1 MNKNGSFRKK
11 KLNFSMISNSII
23 RDETISLKAKGLYAL
38 IQSYITLDSFV
49 LYKDFLMSK
58 CCEGKKAFDAAW
70 KELKDSGYLVQ
81 FRCQDDKTK
90 QFYWEYELLDEPCQ
104 TLQNEEDSVEAIP
117 PKGIVWQRDGMDKG
131 CDGKGGHINNTIHNN
146 TLNNNT
152 NQIISIDDV
161 MDKIGINTF
170 KPADFNQVM
179 EIAILI
185 TDVMNTD
192 DSKRVRINSENI
204 PSPTVKE
211 RFRGLNQFHVEY
223 VLDCL
228 RQNGNK
234 IGNMKNYLLT
244 ALYNAPATMNLYYQ
258 NKVNSYTGG

>member
-1 MNKNGSFRKK
+1 
-11 KLNFSMISNSII
+11 MISNSII

-49 LYKDFLMSK
+49 LYKDFLVTK
-58 CCEGKKAFDAAW
+58 CKEGKAAFDGAW
-70 KELKDSGYLVQ
+70 KELKETGYL
-81 FRCQDDKTK
+81 K
-90 QFYWEYELLDEPCQ
+90 QYKMNSENGFYYEYELLDYPDTDFPDVGNPEMESPGMGSP
-104 TLQNEEDSVEAIP
+104 EVEN
-117 PKGIVWQRDGMDKG
+117 
-131 CDGKGGHINNTIHNN
+131 GGHINNTIHNN

-179 EIAILI
+179 EIATLI

-192 DSKRVRINSENI
+192 DSKRIRINSENI

-244 ALYNAPATMNLYYQ
+244 VLFNAPATMNLYYQ